1 MCSNRAATR
10 VENIRTQQ
18 KTAPLSYPDF
28 ALYKQN
34 LEEVGRHKKRLCCLY
49 TAEVAGS
56 IPASPTQEK
65 TTFGRKNPATLE
77 RTGFLLILST
87 PVVQLVSQ
95 YSSFLGWSNTW
106 RRLSPRY
113 LLRRNASLRRR
124 LCMSST
130 RYLLGSYPSLMRGAT
145 QLRDSTHLLHHA

>member
-1 MCSNRAATR
+1 MPRR
-10 VENIRTQQ
+10 WVF
-18 KTAPLSYPDF
+18 LWLDH
-28 ALYKQN
+28 ALH
-34 LEEVGRHKKRLCCLY
+34 LL
-49 TAEVAGS
+49 
-56 IPASPTQEK
+56 QEK
-65 TTFGRKNPATLE
+65 PSYLE

-95 YSSFLGWSNTW
+95 YSSFLGWSSTW
-106 RRLSPRY
+106 RHLPPRY

-145 QLRDSTHLLHHA
+145 QLRDTTHLLHHA